1 MSVRQGWWMPIS
13 LGLLFV
19 GSTVFAEG
27 HSHGLNRALSAAA
40 RSSGNS
46 GLARAA
52 QSTARSGNGLSK
64 DGAKLGRSANG
75 LNRASSG
82 MSHSQAL
89 SAQTSNASRIRD
101 HRLEQADHL
110 REISARNGNT
120 RLLDTA
126 DRMETSAQTNY
137 DRGAGGTKV
146 TGGNTSDTDDS
157 ATETTTRT
165 SSLTPPAQPAKNP
178 RASWL
183 PAWLRTSR

>member
-1 MSVRQGWWMPIS
+1 MTIS
-13 LGLLFV
+13 LGLLLA
-19 GSTVFAEG
+19 GSTAFAEG
-27 HSHGLNRALSAAA
+27 QGHGLNRALSAAA

-64 DGAKLGRSANG
+64 GGAKLGRSANG
-75 LNRASSG
+75 LNRASNG

-89 SAQTSNASRIRD
+89 AAQTSNAARIRD

-120 RLLDTA
+120 RVLDTA

-137 DRGAGGTKV
+137 DRGAGGTNL
-146 TGGNTSDTDDS
+146 TGGNTPDMDDR
-157 ATETTTRT
+157 ATATNARTT
-165 SSLTPPAQPAKNP
+165 SPTPSAQPARNP
-178 RASWL
+178 RTSWL